1 MALKSVKMK
10 SNDLIQANQKHAYK
24 PIRPI
29 TLELFL
35 RRNVNER
42 ITFSWIQVVLQM
54 HSLEFTPM
62 DNVTTNLR

>member
-10 SNDLIQANQKHAYK
+10 SNDLNQPNQKHTYK

-35 RRNVNER
+35 RRNVNES

-54 HSLEFTPM
+54 HM
-62 DNVTTNLR
+62 